1 MTLAWDGGISND
13 DPFEGKYSL
22 VGEGPIVVVLIGVS
36 VTNLETNKLE
46 RCPLVGFAIP
56 DPVGLKPREEP
67 EPNGSV

>member
-1 MTLAWDGGISND
+1 MKLAKDGGINDD
-13 DPFEGKYSL
+13 DPFPGKYSL

-36 VTNLETNKLE
+36 VTNSETKKLE
-46 RCPLVGFAIP
+46 MYLLVGFAIP